1 MKYIKKLLLIIMLI
15 LIAVVLRIS
24 IKEDIDPGK
33 AFSENVQGQEGTWS
47 VEHKNG
53 KLEAAYRYNIPAGD
67 GNDWV
72 LQLQSHWSAYD
83 IAVDG
88 ENIYHTDSDRK
99 GAVHLFKIPMG
110 KNLVIR
116 FRNVDEHS
124 KNAVMQSKMYLGD
137 RENVYASIHP
147 QKKPVC
153 SDFYDIVRDRRC
165 DKSVC
170 GHLYE
175 KGVDEGYL

>member
-24 IKEDIDPGK
+24 IIEDIDPGK
-33 AFSENVQGQEGTWS
+33 AFSENIQVQDGTWS
-47 VEHKNG
+47 VDHKNG
-53 KLEAAYRYNIPAGD
+53 ELEAAYRYKIPAED
-67 GNDWV
+67 GRDLV

-88 ENIYHTDSDRK
+88 ENLYHIDSDRK
-99 GAVHLFKIPMG
+99 GAVHLFKIPAG

-124 KNAVMQSKMYLGD
+124 KRAVMQSKMYLGD
-137 RENVYASIHP
+137 SENVYASMW
-147 QKKPVC
+147 
-153 SDFYDIVRDRRC
+153 
-165 DKSVC
+165 
-170 GHLYE
+170 
-175 KGVDEGYL
+175 